1 MGHGRQFHGSGHVR
15 EASPGKN
22 ALFLSIHLPHLP
34 FGIPSRYGT
43 SVCFTPLSIP
53 NWPYA
58 VSVRQVR
65 DLPAPSFG
73 FHLTMLPLMFGHD
86 FPTTRAIQGLSL
98 LRVRPCRAHQKQGK
112 DFLPAL
118 FSAFSRYFILAI
130 SSAPI
135 MPRVSFVRG
144 VCNVM

>member
-43 SVCFTPLSIP
+43 SVCLVALSIP
-53 NWPYA
+53 NCPYA

-65 DLPAPSFG
+65 DLPAPSFR
-73 FHLTMLPLMFGHD
+73 FHLTVLPLVFGCD
-86 FPTTRAIQGLSL
+86 FPTTRAVLELSP
-98 LRVRPCRAHQKQGK
+98 LRVRPCWAHKQAGHCS
-112 DFLPAL
+112 AAAMTGL
-118 FSAFSRYFILAI
+118 FVSRPTQNGNFTYYFSGIFV
-130 SSAPI
+130 I
-135 MPRVSFVRG
+135 MHQT
-144 VCNVM
+144 